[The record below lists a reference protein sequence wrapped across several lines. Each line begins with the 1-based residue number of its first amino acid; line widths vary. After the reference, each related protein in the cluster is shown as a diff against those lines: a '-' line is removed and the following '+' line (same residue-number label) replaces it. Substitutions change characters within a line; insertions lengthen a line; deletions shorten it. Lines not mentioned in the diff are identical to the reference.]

1 MSSKY
6 FLFGLCTLLVLSGQR
21 SLFPPALARDI
32 PVSKATTFA
41 PLVHAPAKD
50 DAAGRRVAA
59 DQPSVGDQKEL
70 PLGELPP
77 PGWFHDLPPCPH
89 IFCGGT
95 KAASATVAHP

>member
-1 MSSKY
+1 MGSKY

-50 DAAGRRVAA
+50 DAAGHGVA
-59 DQPSVGDQKEL
+59 PSVGDQKEI
-70 PLGELPP
+70 PP
-77 PGWFHDLPPCPH
+77 YGWIRDLPHYVHCPPVL
-89 IFCGGT
+89 CGAT
-95 KAASATVAHP
+95 KAASAIVAHP